1 MLLWFA
7 LQKKSLENIFGDAS
21 QADHN
26 HFAVPEEKKRWR
38 TDLQDLKRAQNLYL
52 RGASICDLFSVSA
65 SVWMGSCRGRVVVT
79 ARL

>member
-7 LQKKSLENIFGDAS
+7 LLKKSLENIFGDAS

-26 HFAVPEEKKRWR
+26 HFAVPEEKTCWR
-38 TDLQDLKRAQNLYL
+38 KDLLDLKRAQNFYL

-65 SVWMGSCRGRVVVT
+65 SVWMGSWRGRVVVT

>member
-7 LQKKSLENIFGDAS
+7 LLKKSLENIFGDAS

-26 HFAVPEEKKRWR
+26 HFAVPEEKTCWRKDLLDVKRG
-38 TDLQDLKRAQNLYL
+38 LNPYL

-65 SVWMGSCRGRVVVT
+65 SVWMGSWRGRVVVT